1 MKTLTLT
8 LSRPSV
14 RRGGMGEGVMKR
26 VLKLL
31 ISLVVRGWDILRI
44 GLLWLIGRQPP
55 SSCVVLYYHGIQAAQ
70 RERFA
75 RQMDELLRLT
85 RPLRAGYGLPHP
97 GPLPPAA
104 PAPACLPW
112 LTQAG
117 AGRRQRGQSD
127 GRGKRGRD
135 TLQPGGRY
143 SAVTFDDGFVSVLNN
158 ALPELEQRGI
168 PATWFIPS
176 GCLGRRPPWLT
187 NPESSAWQER
197 ILTEEQL
204 VSLKDHPML
213 SVGSHSVTHPRLPD
227 LLDEACVREL
237 RQSKSDL
244 ERILGQQITE
254 FSFPHGKCDER
265 SIQLAKAAGYKR
277 VFTIQPALALRSA
290 SEFVTGRVAV
300 DPEDWRLEFRLK
312 LLGAYRWGAFPA
324 LRNWR
329 PGRNAVTK
337 PSPECAD
344 PVGPEMAGANV
355 R

>member
-1 MKTLTLT
+1 MKKARNMKTLTLT
-8 LSRPSV
+8 LSHR
-14 RRGGMGEGVMKR
+14 MGEGVMKR

-31 ISLVVRGWDILRI
+31 LSLAVRGWDIFRI

-55 SSCVVLYYHGIQAAQ
+55 SSCVVLYYHGIHAAQ

-75 RQMDELLRLT
+75 RQMDELVRLT
-85 RPLRAGYGLPHP
+85 RPLRPGYGLPHP
-97 GPLPPAA
+97 GPLP
-104 PAPACLPW
+104 
-112 LTQAG
+112 
-117 AGRRQRGQSD
+117 SD

-135 TLQPGGRY
+135 SLQPGGRY
-143 SAVTFDDGFVSVLNN
+143 SAVTLDDGFVSVLKN

-187 NPESSAWQER
+187 NPESPAWQER
-197 ILTEEQL
+197 VLTEEQL
-204 VSLKDHPML
+204 VSLKDHPL
-213 SVGSHSVTHPRLPD
+213 LTVGSHSVSHPRLPD
-227 LLDEACVREL
+227 LLDDACLREL

-244 ERILGQQITE
+244 EGILGQQITE

-300 DPEDWRLEFRLK
+300 DPDDWRLEFRLK
-312 LLGAYRWGAFPA
+312 LLGAYRWGAMPG
-324 LRNWR
+324 RWR
-329 PGRNAVTK
+329 PGRNA
-337 PSPECAD
+337 
-344 PVGPEMAGANV
+344 G
-355 R
+355 